1 MQRTFPSKVDTW
13 IAAVLILSM
22 IVNLVG
28 IGMAAIA
35 TKQFFAI
42 LAALILPVFLLLVA
56 WPIRYVFE
64 GEELVI
70 RSGLIKMIVPY
81 RSIESVE
88 PTRSP
93 LSSPAFSL
101 DRLAIKHEKGSVMVS
116 PNDKP
121 AFLSEL
127 RKRANLQGSGERLAR

>member
-1 MQRTFPSKVDTW
+1 MQPTFPSKVDTW
-13 IAAVLILSM
+13 VAGVLVLSI
-22 IVNLVG
+22 IVNLVA
-28 IGMAAIA
+28 IGGVAIA
-35 TKQFFAI
+35 SKQYATI
-42 LAALILPVFLLLVA
+42 SAALILPIFLRLVA

-70 RSGLIKMIVPY
+70 RSGLIKMRVPY
-81 RSIESVE
+81 RSIQSVE

-101 DRLAIKHEKGSVMVS
+101 DRLAIKHERGSVMVS

>member
-1 MQRTFPSKVDTW
+1 MQPTFPSKVDSW
-13 IAAVLILSM
+13 VAGVLVLSI
-22 IVNLVG
+22 IVNLVA
-28 IGMAAIA
+28 IGGVAIA
-35 TKQFFAI
+35 SKQYATI
-42 LAALILPVFLLLVA
+42 SAALILPIFLRLVA

-70 RSGLIKMIVPY
+70 RSGLIKMRVPY
-81 RSIESVE
+81 RAIQSVE

-101 DRLAIKHEKGSVMVS
+101 DRLAIKHERGSVMVS

-127 RKRANLQGSGERLAR
+127 RKRANLQASGERLTH